1 MDLKLDR
8 KIKWD
13 LRYMALAAHIATWS
27 KDPSTQVG
35 AVLVRSNNSIAS
47 TGYNGFAPG
56 ADDSLHLYMDKEYKA
71 ANVIHAEINAVDF
84 FMEISKLTNLA
95 GFTLYTS
102 FPTCLDCMEVLG
114 ARRITRV
121 VQPTLKTEGKDADW
135 IQRWTKNIQNAKEVA
150 GFYRIQ
156 LDTID
161 V

>member
-1 MDLKLDR
+1 MDLKLER

-56 ADDSLHLYMDKEYKA
+56 ADDSRHLYLDKDYKA

-84 FMEISKLTNLA
+84 FMEISKLTNLD
-95 GFTLYTS
+95 GFTLYSS
-102 FPTCLDCMEVLG
+102 FPTCPDCMETLG
-114 ARRITRV
+114 ARRLSRV
-121 VQPTLKTEGKDADW
+121 VQTTLKTEGKDSEW
-135 IQRWTKNIQNAKEVA
+135 IARWTKNIAKAREVA
-150 GFYRIQ
+150 AFYRIT